1 MIKHLEKLN
10 KKFINCKIFVDDIQ
24 KIIEEIKNVIN
35 FLGIYDVIFIPF
47 IGQSNAGKSTLINS
61 IIGKNILPIGLNE
74 CTKRGYII
82 KYLDE
87 DEDIISRAYI
97 KKEIIQGRDYFYFE
111 EKKNIGMGEKQV
123 RQTLNGLNS
132 NFNIKEEDAFY
143 FIRTKIKLFDDLN
156 FNDYYKKMIYLIDF
170 PGFGTGENNFFD
182 KNEIYKKA
190 MNICNSFIFV
200 IRNSKIKE
208 NENQRILN
216 EIFDSVKEQK
226 SQFSSKFIKSCLFIL
241 NNDNS
246 QPTEG
251 KDLEN
256 AKNEIKQLILGIKTE
271 DIKVCFFNAENYSN
285 FNKNYNY
292 FNNLEDTFK
301 IEYNNFIEY
310 NERLFTNPGKNKKYN
325 SFYEYFYKVIMDKI
339 KSEKICDDKGIPKNQ
354 KINESYLNNIKEIV
368 KKEPFNKDKYFN
380 KYQKYIAQLISFGK
394 ENINNLETLKKSNIE
409 EFKKIF
415 LAQTININNGIQK
428 RIKKEIEEIISTLDL
443 FFIEN
448 KEGDSKGI
456 NKFNNKINENINNL
470 NLLLKNSKDEIK
482 NLKTELEKKIKESL
496 EKKSIILNDLLKF
509 KNCKEILKEINGE
522 IKNNISELK
531 DKFSNFIKN
540 IDMKS
545 KELIDNAKD
554 IFKKFYIKNTEL
566 KFKNFENFFLEN
578 IGDKNKNLID
588 EMYEEMINSTES
600 LGKIFLRKGFVDW
613 LYSLFS
619 NYDYLWNIVDLLTQ
633 TYLGK
638 INKIINL
645 LYNQFDIYINSIIR
659 YLKRII
665 TISIRNFNKEQ
676 LLIFQDLKTF
686 YETEKNEII
695 KIKLNLC
702 DNI

>member
-509 KNCKEILKEINGE
+509 KNCEEILKEINGE